1 MQTLT
6 LLSLHVPTADH
17 HLIVRAVDVI
27 LGQPPAPPP
36 HRGLVARALARG
48 QRLYESVL
56 ELTHDR
62 PYVPIGV
69 VLVCLA
75 SAASYAASSVLQQR
89 EARAAPPEMAM
100 RLGLIGHLARRPL
113 WLLGNLADVAGF
125 ALQFVALR
133 TGSLAL
139 VQPLLVTGLIF
150 ALAAD
155 AILDGRRLTRNEW
168 RYTVM
173 TGVGL
178 GLFLAVSRP
187 GRGFPHGT
195 TLGWV
200 ALGVSSFAAVGTLV
214 VFARAL
220 PRWRALCLGT
230 ATGILFGV
238 VAALTESSAHLL
250 DHGVVRALGHWQPYA
265 LAFCA
270 ILGLMLSQSA
280 FQAGD
285 LKWSLPALT
294 VVEPLVAIIIGQ
306 LLFGEHISFRELAP
320 VGEVLA
326 LGLMVAG
333 VVGLSRAVA
342 GELAGE
348 LAGAPPPEPAA
359 PA

>member
-6 LLSLHVPTADH
+6 LLSLHVPAAVDH
-17 HLIVRAVDVI
+17 HQLIVRAFDVV
-27 LGQPPAPPP
+27 LGQPPAPPV
-36 HRGLVARALARG
+36 HHGLVASALARG
-48 QRLYESVL
+48 RRLYESVL
-56 ELTHDR
+56 ELARDR

-100 RLGLIGHLARRPL
+100 RLGLIGHLVRRPL
-113 WLLGNLADVAGF
+113 WLLGNLADVVGF
-125 ALQFVALR
+125 GLQFVALR

-150 ALAAD
+150 ALVGD
-155 AILDGRRLTRNEW
+155 AVLDGRSLTRGEW

-173 TGVGL
+173 TGAGL

-200 ALGVSSFAAVGTLV
+200 ILGVSSLAAVGTLV
-214 VFARAL
+214 VIARGL
-220 PRWRALCLGT
+220 PRWRALCLGA

-238 VAALTESSAHLL
+238 VAALIESSAHLL
-250 DHGVVRALGHWQPYA
+250 DHGVLRALGHWQPYV
-265 LAFCA
+265 LFFCA
-270 ILGLMLSQSA
+270 GLGLMLSQSA

-294 VVEPLVAIIIGQ
+294 VVEPLVAILIGQ
-306 LLFGEHISFRELAP
+306 LLFGEHISFRGLAP

-342 GELAGE
+342 GELPGA
-348 LAGAPPPEPAA
+348 APPTPGAPL
-359 PA
+359 

>member
-6 LLSLHVPTADH
+6 LLSLHVDAPAGH
-17 HLIVRAVDVI
+17 ALIVRAVEVV
-27 LGQPPAPPP
+27 LGTPPAPPV
-36 HRGLVARALARG
+36 HHGLVAGALARG
-48 QRLYESVL
+48 KRLYESVL
-56 ELTHDR
+56 ELARDR

-75 SAASYAASSVLQQR
+75 SAAAYAASSVLQQR

-100 RLGLIGHLARRPL
+100 RLGLISHLVRRPL
-113 WLLGNLADVAGF
+113 WLLGNLADMAGF

-155 AILDGRRLTRNEW
+155 AVLDGRRLTRDEW
-168 RYTVM
+168 RWTVM
-173 TGVGL
+173 TGAGL

-187 GRGFPHGT
+187 GPGFPHASA
-195 TLGWV
+195 LGWSV
-200 ALGVSSFAAVGTLV
+200 LGVSALASVGALV
-214 VFARAL
+214 VVARAL
-220 PRWRALCLGT
+220 ARWRALCLGA

-265 LAFCA
+265 LAVCA
-270 ILGLMLSQSA
+270 VLGLMLSQSA

-294 VVEPLVAIIIGQ
+294 VVEPVVAILIGQ
-306 LLFGEHISFRELAP
+306 LLFGEHISVAGLAP

-326 LGLMVAG
+326 LGLMTAG

-342 GELAGE
+342 GELAGGRAGGGG
-348 LAGAPPPEPAA
+348 AGAAV
-359 PA
+359 